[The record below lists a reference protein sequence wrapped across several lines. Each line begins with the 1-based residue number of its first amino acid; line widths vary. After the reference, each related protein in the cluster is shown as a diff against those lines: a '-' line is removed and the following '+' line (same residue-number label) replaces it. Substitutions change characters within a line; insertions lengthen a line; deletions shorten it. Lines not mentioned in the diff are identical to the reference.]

1 MCGILAII
9 QSNKSLNLMLDIYSG
24 LTSLQH
30 RGQDGFG
37 VCCDDRALRR
47 EGLVSDFKVK
57 YFDSFDQPK
66 HAFLGHVR
74 YRTNGSSSKSNLQP
88 IVLED
93 KIRVSIV
100 HNGNINNIDELK
112 QTDEFKSFSNNTY
125 STGTSDTYILAVI
138 FIQSLQKLMKN
149 NIKHDDVYFCC
160 KYLLNICK
168 GSFALCILIEN
179 YGLVVLRDVNGIRPL
194 VFGKKND
201 SIMFASESCALQHLD
216 YKLIRSVSP
225 GEIVIFPY
233 SQITSPLFYYND
245 DAKLKPCLFEYI
257 YFARPDSIIDN
268 VSVYQARYKM
278 GIILGNN
285 IRKKLTNINNIDC
298 IVPVPESSMVFALGV
313 SSVLNIPIQHGFI
326 KNNYIPRTFIMENHE
341 IIRQNVRQKL
351 HIVDSVF
358 RDKNVI
364 IIDDSIVRGNTSKH
378 IVNLAN
384 NCNVKSIIFSSGSPR
399 IINTNNFGIYIPTK
413 EELIAHN
420 KTNDEIAKDINV
432 KKVIY
437 NDLFDLIECLY
448 DMNNKIVD
456 CEKSM
461 FI

>member
-9 QSNKSLNLMLDIYSG
+9 QPNKSSNLMLDVYDG

-66 HAFLGHVR
+66 HSFLGHVR
-74 YRTNGSSSKSNLQP
+74 YRTNGASSKANLQP

-93 KIRVSIV
+93 KIRISIV
-100 HNGNINNIDELK
+100 HNGNITNIDELIK
-112 QTDEFKSFSNNTY
+112 TDEFKLFSNTTY
-125 STGTSDTYILAVI
+125 CSGTSDTYVLAVI
-138 FIQSLQKLMKN
+138 FIQKLQNLMKN
-149 NIKHDDVYFCC
+149 KIKHDDVYFCC
-160 KYLLNICK
+160 KYLLDICK

-179 YGLVVLRDVNGIRPL
+179 YGLVVLRDNNGIRPL

-201 SIMFASESCALQHLD
+201 SIMFASESCALQHLN
-216 YKLIRSVSP
+216 YKLTRSVSP
-225 GEIVIFPY
+225 GEIIIFPY
-233 SQITSPLFYYND
+233 TQISCPLFYSSKNTE
-245 DAKLKPCLFEYI
+245 LKPCLFEYI
-257 YFARPDSIIDN
+257 YFARPDSVIDN
-268 VSVYQARYKM
+268 VSVYQARYNM
-278 GIILGNN
+278 GVILGNQL
-285 IRKKLTNINNIDC
+285 KKNLTDINEIDC

-313 SSVLNIPIQHGFI
+313 SKILNIPIHHGFL

-341 IIRQNVRQKL
+341 IIRQSVRQKL
-351 HIVDSVF
+351 HIVESVF

-384 NCNVKSIIFSSGSPR
+384 NCDVKSIIFSSASPR
-399 IINTNNFGIYIPTK
+399 IINTNEFGIYIPTR
-413 EELIAHN
+413 EELIAYN
-420 KTNDEIAKDINV
+420 KTNEDIAKDLKV
-432 KKVIY
+432 KKVVY
-437 NDLFDLIECLY
+437 NDLSDLIECL
-448 DMNNKIVD
+448 NNLNNNIID

-461 FI
+461 FV